1 MARESLVVLDR
12 ATTGL
17 TEREQRNCGGHREL
31 CDNEFN
37 RRETKD
43 ASEKTWANDS
53 VLYGLKLSENLEQR

>member
-1 MARESLVVLDR
+1 
-12 ATTGL
+12 
-17 TEREQRNCGGHREL
+17 L

-53 VLYGLKLSENLEQR
+53 VLYGLKLSENLEQG